1 MTFRPN
7 LLAGTCLPVAAIL
20 AFPALAQE
28 QPAASLPEASEDN
41 EIVVT
46 AARIRG
52 SVDVPQAPVAVLDEA
67 DIASYGAGSLA
78 DLVEQLAPQ
87 TASASGRG
95 GGRPAFLVNGRRI
108 NGFREMRNYPPEAI
122 RRIEVLPEE
131 VALRFGFRPDQR
143 VINFILKD
151 NFNSVTAEVEVGLP
165 SGGGYATNEQEV
177 SLLRIDGANRLNL
190 AFEAEDS
197 SLLTEAERGV
207 SSVAAPILP
216 GDVDPATTR
225 SLISDTRDLQ
235 LNANWSRA
243 LGQDGAGGDL
253 SLSGT
258 VTRSDSR
265 GLRGADGVVLT
276 DAAGNSAYRT
286 LADPGTAYG
295 ARERVSRSEGFELGT
310 GYNRPLGDWRLSA
323 TANWAHDETRTRTDA
338 SLATQALRDAV
349 ADGTIAYN
357 ASVAT
362 LLASGLVD
370 PRGTDTALSNTETA
384 TSLVTLTGRPLELP
398 AGEVAVVVKT
408 GYAWNNIQSRDT
420 RNPGIETDLTRGD
433 ASAGFS
439 LGVPIASRRAEVL
452 PAIGDLSLDLSGGV
466 NHLSDFGTLFDGS
479 AGLTWGVTRN
489 LNLSASYLYRQ
500 AAPTLQQLGAP
511 QIVSAGATVYDFATG
526 RTVVVDLL
534 SGGNPDLIAESRNDW
549 KFALN
554 WDVPVLDRSRI
565 IAEYYDESSRD
576 VSAGFPV
583 LTPAV
588 EAAFPGRVTRDDA
601 GNLLAIDQRPVT
613 FASQTSRRIRYGFDI
628 SDKIGG
634 KDERGGERG
643 GGGRAGRGGGG
654 AGEGRGGGGM
664 PRIPGMGRG
673 GDGGGR
679 WNLALYHTVRLADE
693 VRIADGG
700 PVLDLLSGDALAG
713 SARPRHSV
721 EMEGGVF
728 KDGIGLRLSGN
739 YRGGSRIEGSGLPGA
754 RSLDFH
760 PYATFNLRAFVDLER
775 KFEDVEFLKGSRL
788 SLRVDNLFDAQQ
800 RVTDQFGT
808 VPVSYQPDFLD
819 PQGRF
824 FEIDFRKRF

>member
-1 MTFRPN
+1 M
-7 LLAGTCLPVAAIL
+7 
-20 AFPALAQE
+20 PALAQD
-28 QPAASLPEASEDN
+28 QPEASLPEASEDN

-151 NFNSVTAEVEVGLP
+151 NFNSVTAEVDVGLP

-177 SLLRIDGANRLNL
+177 SLLRINGPNRLNL

-207 SSVAAPILP
+207 SSLDVPIFA

-225 SLISDTRDLQ
+225 SLIADTRDLQ

-276 DAAGNSAYRT
+276 DAAGNSVYRT

-295 ARERVSRSEGFELGT
+295 ARQRVSRSEGFELGT

-338 SLATQALRDAV
+338 SLDTQALRDAV
-349 ADGTIAYN
+349 ANGSVAYN
-357 ASVAT
+357 APAAA
-362 LLASGLVD
+362 LLASGFVG
-370 PRGTDTALSNTETA
+370 PRTTDTAMSNTETA
-384 TSLVTLTGRPLELP
+384 TSLVTLTGNPVELP
-398 AGEVAVVVKT
+398 AGEVAVVLKT
-408 GYAWNNIQSRDT
+408 GYGWNNIQSRDT
-420 RNPGIETDLTRGD
+420 RNPGVETDLTRGD
-433 ASAGFS
+433 ASAGVS
-439 LGVPIASRRAEVL
+439 LGIPIASRRADVL
-452 PAIGDLSLDLSGGV
+452 SAIGDLSLDLSGGV

-479 AGLTWGVTRN
+479 AGLTWGVTEN
-489 LNLSASYLYRQ
+489 LDFSASFLYRQ

-511 QIVSAGATVYDFATG
+511 QIVNTGATVYDFATG
-526 RTVVVDLL
+526 RTAVVDLL
-534 SGGNPDLIAESRNDW
+534 SGGNPDLVAESRNDW
-549 KFALN
+549 KFSLN

-565 IAEYYDESSRD
+565 IAEYYDENSRN
-576 VSAGFPV
+576 VSASFPV

-613 FASQTSRRIRYGFDI
+613 FASQTSKRIRYGFDI
-628 SDKIGG
+628 SDRIKGKAEPGG
-634 KDERGGERG
+634 ARGEGQG
-643 GGGRAGRGGGG
+643 AGRGSGGG
-654 AGEGRGGGGM
+654 AGGGM
-664 PRIPGMGRG
+664 PRIPGMGGGGGPG
-673 GDGGGR
+673 GDGGR
-679 WNLALYHTVRLADE
+679 WNLALYHTVRLTDE

-700 PVLDLLSGDALAG
+700 PVLDLLSGAALAG
-713 SARPRHSV
+713 SARPRHSL
-721 EMEGGVF
+721 EMEGGIF

-739 YRGGSRIEGSGLPGA
+739 YSGASRIEGSGLPGS

-760 PYATFNLRAFVDLER
+760 PYATFNARAFVDLER
-775 KFEDVEFLKGSRL
+775 KFENVDFLKGSRL
-788 SLRVDNLFDAQQ
+788 TLRVDNLFDAQQ
-800 RVTDQFGT
+800 RVTDEFGT
-808 VPVSYQPDFLD
+808 VPASYQPDFLD
-819 PQGRF
+819 PKGRF
-824 FEIDFRKRF
+824 FEIGFRKRF